1 MGCCFSSLPPA
12 DEFLV
17 DGPEPPT
24 SLAPGFPRHVHIEP
38 WAPHI
43 TKGPVSRAIV
53 DANSGSLLATI
64 HLPEPNSF
72 GVGATVVDSAGQPLA
87 FLMTGEKERK
97 EGFSKSSYKIYSPR
111 PLFVG
116 QAPVPPTPAGTRPL
130 AVPGTYH
137 WATVTRAPFTF
148 KTKVTDAN
156 GSPLGEGFMYMGFK
170 PQLSKFTRNDGTGAM
185 WCGKT
190 SDKRHD
196 VRVANGADA
205 LLAICIMFAQELA
218 DDELVVHESGGAGM

>member
-17 DGPEPPT
+17 DVSEPLT

-38 WAPHI
+38 WAPHK

-53 DANSGSLLATI
+53 DANSGSPLATI
-64 HLPEPNSF
+64 HLPESNSF
-72 GVGATVVDSAGQPLA
+72 GVGATVVDSVGQPLA
-87 FLMTGEKERK
+87 FLMTGEKERQH
-97 EGFSKSSYKIYSPR
+97 GSSKSSYKVYSPQ
-111 PLFVG
+111 PSFGG

-137 WATVTRAPFTF
+137 WATVTRRPFSNETM
-148 KTKVTDAN
+148 VTDAR
-156 GSPLGEGFMYMGFK
+156 GAPMGRGFMYMGF
-170 PQLSKFTRNDGTGAM
+170 PPRSSKFTRIDGTGAM

-218 DDELVVHESGGAGM
+218 DDELVYDPGN